1 MTSFHT
7 YAQASA
13 VRAQSQPAANPTR
26 ALLPIVLLVA
36 LLAALLPT
44 DASPL
49 ISLVRQTTIMTA
61 IAIGIPSSLC
71 SIVLYHAG
79 KRDELGYLCLPLG
92 LASGVVAAAPP
103 KTLIFSTASHVP
115 TLGPK
120 HRHYTARH
128 RRAQGASQKD
138 KSHWALVKTHTTFI
152 SETKKFSDNIATGT
166 VGEGSSSGDGGGRIA
181 CGSEVA
187 SGSGAARPG
196 RRQVLYLEP
205 EMSMAD
211 RLVSLDTAAIY

>member
-79 KRDELGYLCLPLG
+79 KRDELGYL
-92 LASGVVAAAPP
+92 
-103 KTLIFSTASHVP
+103 
-115 TLGPK
+115 
-120 HRHYTARH
+120 
-128 RRAQGASQKD
+128 RAQGASQKD